1 MYIIPING
9 NSAITPFQSALPTA
23 AAAPTG
29 DKAAFQGMFQDAVTN
44 LEELN
49 AIKNQDTIALTL
61 GNLDDIGAMQVNS
74 EKAEVALQMLVQM
87 RNKMLEGYQEIMRTN
102 I

>member
-1 MYIIPING
+1 MYIVPISS
-9 NSAITPFQSALPTA
+9 NSAITPFQSAF
-23 AAAPTG
+23 APAKTG
-29 DKAAFQGMFQDAVTN
+29 DATAFKGMFSDAVSN

-49 AIKNQDTIALTL
+49 SIKNQDSVALML

-87 RNKMLEGYQEIMRTN
+87 RNKVLDGYQEIMRIN